1 MTKHL
6 NKKNRRVQSGGRMRA
21 CRLNPAKKRRGAP
34 QSIDVELVRHAS
46 LQDIARRTPIS
57 KACVRSAGFS

>member
-6 NKKNRRVQSGGRMRA
+6 NQKNGRVPSGGRMRT
-21 CRLNPAKKRRGAP
+21 CRLNPAKKRQGAP
-34 QSIDVELVRHAS
+34 QSLDAYLVRHAS